1 MTGRTLLAGVTL
13 AVALAGGAWLAAP
26 RGADTRLLWWQGRAV
41 RWAGDDGV
49 VLAPT
54 GELLVV
60 AGAGVLRLPVRA
72 EGRTLVDAA
81 AGAGGRVWLVDA
93 AGGVLRREDDGSLTD
108 VGRTPFDIPTLA
120 GGADGGLW
128 AARSPMQFTFRPERE
143 GAPAVVRL
151 DSALAPRDSAGI
163 VTLPAN
169 PFLAQLANAGHVLP
183 MPDGGVVFA
192 PFIRDE
198 VVRYGADGRE
208 RWRLVRGL
216 AHATPDPR
224 LIVARTGGRP
234 DVQVDYAPVNLGL
247 APGADG
253 RLYVLSTPAATTAA
267 SRLDAVDA
275 ERGNVVRTWRF
286 STALPT
292 VAVDRTGR
300 VTTPDPGR
308 LLPGSD
314 PARREALHA
323 FDIRGI
329 AGGRIRLADFAGKVT
344 VVNFWASWC
353 GPCREEMPALESLAG
368 TLDTARTAFVALSDD
383 ITSGAAHRFVAE
395 HRFQNLRVGLG
406 GGDLKGRYHYAGLPY
421 TVLLDTRG
429 RIIHRWSGYGGTLQ
443 IADITGLIRL
453 ELERIA
459 VAPTSAP
466 HHH

>member
-1 MTGRTLLAGVTL
+1 MTRRKLLAGVTL

-26 RGADTRLLWWQGRAV
+26 RGSDTRLLWWQGRAV
-41 RWAGDDGV
+41 RWAGNDGV

-81 AGAGGRVWLVDA
+81 AVPGGRVWLVDA

-128 AARSPMQFTFRPERE
+128 AARSPMQFTFRPEAE

-151 DSALAPRDSAGI
+151 DSALAPHDSAGT
-163 VTLPAN
+163 VMVPTN
-169 PFLAQLANAGHVLP
+169 PFLSQLANAGHVLA

-216 AHATPDPR
+216 AHATPDPK
-224 LIVARTGGRP
+224 LIVARTSGRP

-247 APGADG
+247 AAGTDG
-253 RLYVLSTPAATTAA
+253 RLYVLSTPEATTAT
-267 SRLDAVDA
+267 SRLDAVDR
-275 ERGNVVRTWRF
+275 ERGVVVQTWRF
-286 STALPT
+286 ATALPT
-292 VAVDRTGR
+292 ITVDRAGR
-300 VTTPDPGR
+300 LTTPDPGR

-314 PARREALHA
+314 PERREALAA
-323 FDIRGI
+323 FDVPGI
-329 AGGRIRLADFAGKVT
+329 TGGRIRLADFAGKVT

-353 GPCREEMPALESLAG
+353 GPCREEMPALDSLAG

-383 ITSGAAHRFVAE
+383 VATGAAHRFVAE
-395 HRFQNLRVGLG
+395 YGFSNLRIGLG
-406 GGDLKGRYHYAGLPY
+406 EGHLKGRYHYVGLPY

-429 RIIHRWSGYGGTLQ
+429 RIIHRWSGYGGALQ

-453 ELERIA
+453 ELERAAIA
-459 VAPTSAP
+459 STPAP